1 MTTRRFDSKAAIV
14 TGGARGI
21 GFATA
26 LRLAKEG
33 ASVAVFDLDSEAA
46 SSAAKAIAEETDAR
60 VIGLPCDVSDAT
72 ATESAVEQV
81 VTELGG
87 IHVLVNNAG
96 G

>member
-33 ASVAVFDLDSEAA
+33 ASVAVFDLDSEVF
-46 SSAAKAIAEETDAR
+46 S
-60 VIGLPCDVSDAT
+60 P
-72 ATESAVEQV
+72 ESHRRQQRHPNGVA
-81 VTELGG
+81 
-87 IHVLVNNAG
+87 
-96 G
+96 